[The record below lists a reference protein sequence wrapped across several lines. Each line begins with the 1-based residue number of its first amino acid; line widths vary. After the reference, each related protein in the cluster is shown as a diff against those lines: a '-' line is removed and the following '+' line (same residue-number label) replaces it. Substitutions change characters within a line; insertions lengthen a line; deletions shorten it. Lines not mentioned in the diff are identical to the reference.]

1 MKGGGGYLYIGLGT
15 VRGAVFHPFWT
26 CPTPLRVGENSPV
39 KSDFIG
45 KFGGCGFGWSGED
58 WVFRARRVELSGS
71 FVIKSLITTESNI
84 GKNILGTII

>member
-1 MKGGGGYLYIGLGT
+1 
-15 VRGAVFHPFWT
+15 
-26 CPTPLRVGENSPV
+26 V